1 MKDNKFVVMIICL
14 VIGFG
19 LVVWG
24 AIEYQNFPGMREIR
38 RAAFKEIWVKDAIGL
53 ALLVIAYVLTYRK
66 RK

>member
-24 AIEYQNFPGMREIR
+24 AVEYQNFPGMREIR
-38 RAAFKEIWVKDAIGL
+38 RAAFREVWPKDAIGL

-66 RK
+66 R